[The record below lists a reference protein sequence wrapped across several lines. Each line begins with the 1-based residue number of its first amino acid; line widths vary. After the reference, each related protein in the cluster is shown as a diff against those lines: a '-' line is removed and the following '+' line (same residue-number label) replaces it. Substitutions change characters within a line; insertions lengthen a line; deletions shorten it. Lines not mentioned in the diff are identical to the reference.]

1 MQMHLR
7 LDPDPVLV
15 RIRDRLSHALG
26 PLTAWMRRDPVSQ
39 LVRSMIG
46 SRTYDAVS
54 EAVFAQLRARFTPW
68 SKLAD
73 ARFDEVA
80 PIVAPVTY
88 AEDKTHRLIAATALV
103 RRKAGALRLDFLEHW
118 PLEEAMA
125 WLQELPGV
133 GQKVAASVLNFSTLR
148 RRVFVVDGHILRV
161 ATRLGLNGREEDADA
176 CREAVMDAAPD
187 VWTADDFMELHVLM
201 KRLGQT
207 VCRPSQPDCPAC
219 PVEEFCQHSPKGS
232 VRREALSVS
241 KPSPPSAALA
251 AANENTPSSGG
262 GLDAYLRRR
271 IARLERMGVSKAVLA
286 AAGVSLRREI
296 DDAFLDRRLPAG
308 AHQSAGA
315 RMEDGAAALALALAV
330 TAALPGQQRLRALV
344 IQEGDARREH
354 GELHGP
360 GLEAFG
366 LNPREAAFVRARDGP
381 QALEVADEALRGLAA
396 PLVLLELRRGAVL
409 ADLSVTRRFNL
420 QARRAGLF
428 LFLIT
433 PNLLGTSAASTRWR
447 VSACASAAPRRRV
460 GLPTFRLDLVRNRH
474 GRTGS
479 WIAQWS
485 AHERRFLSARA
496 IASEVLGE
504 EGLDAVLSKGTLL
517 SGGDVRAGRD
527 PAVPAPL
534 AAAALHRPRAAGA
547 A

>member
-15 RIRDRLSHALG
+15 RVRDRLRQALG
-26 PLTAWMRRDPVSQ
+26 PLNAWMRRDPVSQ

-54 EAVFAQLRARFTPW
+54 EAVFAQLRVRFTPW
-68 SKLAD
+68 TRLAD

-88 AEDKTHRLIAATALV
+88 AEDKAHRLIAATALV
-103 RRKAGALRLDFLEHW
+103 RRRAGALRLDFLEHW

-133 GQKVAASVLNFSTLR
+133 GQKVAASVLNFSTLS

-161 ATRLGLNGREEDADA
+161 AERLGLSGPQEDADA

-187 VWTADDFMELHVLM
+187 AWTADDLMELHILM

-207 VCRPSQPDCPAC
+207 ACRPTQPDCPAC
-219 PVEEFCQHSPKGS
+219 PVADFCRHPPDESARRLHAKG
-232 VRREALSVS
+232 
-241 KPSPPSAALA
+241 PDPAAPA
-251 AANENTPSSGG
+251 AANENAPPPSD

-271 IARLERMGVSKAVLA
+271 IARLERMGVSQALLK
-286 AAGVSLRREI
+286 AAGLSLRREI
-296 DDAFLDRRLPAG
+296 DDAFQGRRLPAG

-315 RMEDGAAALALALAV
+315 RMEDGAAALAPALAV
-330 TAALPGQQRLRALV
+330 VTALPRKGLRALV
-344 IQEGDARREH
+344 VQEADARAEH

-360 GLEAFG
+360 GLEAWG

-381 QALEVADEALRGLAA
+381 QALEVADEALRGRAA
-396 PLVLLELRRGAVL
+396 PAVLLELRRGAGL

-428 LFLIT
+428 LFLVT
-433 PNLLGTSAASTRWR
+433 PSLEGTSAAATRWR
-447 VSACASAAPRRRV
+447 VSSCASSAPRRRV
-460 GLPTFRLDLVRNRH
+460 GPPTFRLDLVRNRH

-496 IASEVLGE
+496 VAAESLGE
-504 EGLDAVLSKGTLL
+504 EGLDAVLSR
-517 SGGDVRAGRD
+517 GDERLGRD
-527 PAVPAPL
+527 PAVPASL

>member
-7 LDPDPVLV
+7 LDPDPALV
-15 RIRDRLSHALG
+15 RIRDRLSAALG
-26 PLTAWMRRDPVSQ
+26 PLSPWMRRDPVSQ
-39 LVRSMIG
+39 LVRSMLG

-54 EAVFAQLRARFTPW
+54 EAVFAQLKARFTPW
-68 SKLAD
+68 TKLAE

-88 AEDKTHRLIAATALV
+88 AEDKAHRLIAALELV

-133 GQKVAASVLNFSTLR
+133 GQKVAASVLNFSTLA

-161 ATRLGLNGREEDADA
+161 ATRLGLTGPQEDADA

-187 VWTADDFMELHVLM
+187 AWTADDLMELHILM

-207 VCRPSQPDCPAC
+207 VCRPSQPDCPSC
-219 PVEEFCQHSPKGS
+219 PVGEFCRHPPPGS
-232 VRREALSVS
+232 VRSSA
-241 KPSPPSAALA
+241 PAAPDPPQGPP
-251 AANENTPSSGG
+251 AANENTPTSSG

-271 IARLERMGVSKAVLA
+271 IARLERMGVSKAVLT
-286 AAGVSLRREI
+286 AAGLSLRREI
-296 DDAFLDRRLPAG
+296 DDAFIDRRLPSG
-308 AHQSAGA
+308 AHQSVGV
-315 RMEDGAAALALALAV
+315 RMEDGAAALALPLAAI
-330 TAALPGQQRLRALV
+330 TALPGKGGLRVLV
-344 IQEGDARREH
+344 VQEKDARREH

-360 GLEAFG
+360 GLEAWG

-381 QALEVADEALRGLAA
+381 QALEVADEALRSSAA
-396 PLVLLELRRGAVL
+396 PAVLLELRRGAAL

-428 LFLIT
+428 LFLVT
-433 PNLLGTSAASTRWR
+433 PSLEGASAATTRWR
-447 VSACASAAPRRRV
+447 VSAQASAAPKRRV
-460 GLPTFRLDLVRNRH
+460 GPPTFRLDLVRNRT
-474 GRTGS
+474 GRPGS

-496 IASEVLGE
+496 IAL
-504 EGLDAVLSKGTLL
+504 EGDLDAVLA
-517 SGGDVRAGRD
+517 RADDGCGSD
-527 PAVPAPL
+527 PAVPASV
-534 AAAALHRPRAAGA
+534 AAAALHRPGA
-547 A
+547 ARTA

>member
-7 LDPDPVLV
+7 LDPDPALV
-15 RIRDRLSHALG
+15 RIRNQLSATLG
-26 PLTAWMRRDPVSQ
+26 PVSAWMRRDPVSQ
-39 LVRSMIG
+39 LVRSMLG

-88 AEDKTHRLIAATALV
+88 AEDKAHRLIAALALV

-125 WLQELPGV
+125 WLQALPGV
-133 GQKVAASVLNFSTLR
+133 GQKVAASVLNFSTLG
-148 RRVFVVDGHILRV
+148 RRVFVVDGHVLRV
-161 ATRLGLNGREEDADA
+161 AGRLGLSGLQENADA
-176 CREAVMDAAPD
+176 CREAVMEAAPD
-187 VWTADDFMELHVLM
+187 AWTSDDFMELHILM

-207 VCRPSQPDCPAC
+207 ACRPAQPDCPAC
-219 PVEEFCQHSPKGS
+219 PVGEFCRHPPPGS
-232 VRREALSVS
+232 VRRGALS
-241 KPSPPSAALA
+241 SPGLPQDPLQGPP
-251 AANENTPSSGG
+251 AANENTPTSSG

-271 IARLERMGVSKAVLA
+271 IGRLERMGVSKAVLM
-286 AAGVSLRREI
+286 AAGLSLRREI
-296 DDAFLDRRLPAG
+296 DDAFIDRRLPAG

-315 RMEDGAAALALALAV
+315 RMEDGAAALAPAFACIS
-330 TAALPGQQRLRALV
+330 ALPAGSGLRVLV
-344 IQEGDARREH
+344 VQESDARAEH

-360 GLEAFG
+360 GLEAWG

-381 QALEVADEALRGLAA
+381 QALAVADEALRGRAA
-396 PLVLLELRRGAVL
+396 PAVLLELRRGAPL

-428 LFLIT
+428 LFLVT
-433 PNLLGTSAASTRWR
+433 PDLAGTSAATTRWR
-447 VSACASAAPRRRV
+447 VSAQASHAPKRRV
-460 GLPTFRLDLVRNRH
+460 GPPTLRLDLVRNRH

-496 IASEVLGE
+496 VAAESFGE
-504 EGLDAVLSKGTLL
+504 SFDEDRLDAVLAQ
-517 SGGDVRAGRD
+517 DEERAGHRS
-527 PAVPAPL
+527 AVPASV
-534 AAAALHRPRAAGA
+534 AAAALHRSGA
-547 A
+547 ARSA

>member
-15 RIRDRLSHALG
+15 RIRDRLSQALG
-26 PLTAWMRRDPVSQ
+26 PLTGWMRRDPVSQ

-54 EAVFAQLRARFTPW
+54 EAVFAQLKARFSPW
-68 SKLAD
+68 TKLAD

-80 PIVAPVTY
+80 PIVVPVTY
-88 AEDKTHRLIAATALV
+88 AEDKAHRLIAATALV
-103 RRKAGALRLDFLEHW
+103 RRRAGALRLDFLEHW

-161 ATRLGLNGREEDADA
+161 ATRLGLSGPQEDAAA
-176 CREAVMDAAPD
+176 CRDAVADAAPD
-187 VWTADDFMELHVLM
+187 AWTADDFMELHVLM

-207 VCRPSQPDCPAC
+207 ACRPTQPDCPAC
-219 PVEEFCQHSPKGS
+219 PVGEFCRHPPDGAL
-232 VRREALSVS
+232 RRGG
-241 KPSPPSAALA
+241 PSIPELPQGPP
-251 AANENTPSSGG
+251 AANENAPAGG

-271 IARLERMGVSKAVLA
+271 IARLERMGVSKAVLT
-286 AAGVSLRREI
+286 AAGLSLRREI
-296 DDAFLDRRLPAG
+296 DDAFLDRRLPSG

-315 RMEDGAAALALALAV
+315 RMEDGGAALALPLAAI
-330 TAALPGQQRLRALV
+330 TALPGKGALRVLV
-344 IQEGDARREH
+344 VQEFDARREH

-360 GLEAFG
+360 GLEAWG

-381 QALEVADEALRGLAA
+381 QALEVADEALRSSAA
-396 PLVLLELRRGAVL
+396 PSVLLELRRGAPL

-428 LFLIT
+428 LFLVT
-433 PNLLGTSAASTRWR
+433 PSLEGTSAATTRWR
-447 VSACASAAPRRRV
+447 VAAQASTAPKRRV
-460 GLPTFRLDLVRNRH
+460 GPPAFRLDLVRNRH

-479 WIAQWS
+479 WITQWS

-496 IASEVLGE
+496 VAPESLDGQIGE
-504 EGLDAVLSKGTLL
+504 GGLDAVLARNDERTG
-517 SGGDVRAGRD
+517 A
-527 PAVPAPL
+527 AVPSSV
-534 AAAALHRPRAAGA
+534 AAAALHRSRAAGTA
-547 A
+547 